1 MIYFLYDELFSKHV
15 TGEFHPENPKRLNS
29 IYNKLKSSGIF
40 ENVIKLKSEKIN
52 YESLKSVHDPL
63 YIEKVEEEC
72 RKGYSLLSTGDTNIC
87 RSSNDVA
94 LHAAGG
100 VLKTLDNIFNSKIN
114 RGFCS
119 VRPPGHHASADI
131 GMGFCLYNNIALA
144 AEHAKLKYNVE
155 KIMIIDWD
163 VHHGNGTQDIFYN
176 DNSVLFV
183 STHQHPLYPGTG
195 SSEEKGAGSGKGFT
209 INIPMKKGTGNDDII
224 SAFNEIIMPAAKRF
238 KPELTLISAGF
249 DSRKDDPL
257 GGFLIDDDGFREL
270 TRKVI
275 EISEYSGSGKILSIL
290 EGGYNYEGLSNAVF
304 SHIDE
309 LIFCS

>member
-1 MIYFLYDELFSKHV
+1 MVYFLSDPYFSEHI

-119 VRPPGHHASADI
+119 IRPPGHHASADI
-131 GMGFCLYNNIALA
+131 GMGFCIYNNIALA

-195 SSEEKGAGSGKGFT
+195 SSEEKGADSGKGFT

-224 SAFNEIIMPAAKRF
+224 SAFNEIIMPAAKKF
-238 KPELTLISAGF
+238 KAELTLISAGF

-270 TRKVI
+270 TRMAI

-304 SHIDE
+304 SHMDE
-309 LIFCS
+309 LISCS

>member
-1 MIYFLYDELFSKHV
+1 MVYFLSDPYFSEHI

-87 RSSNDVA
+87 SSSNDVA

-131 GMGFCLYNNIALA
+131 GMGFCIYNNIALA

-195 SSEEKGAGSGKGFT
+195 SSEEKGADSGKGFT

-304 SHIDE
+304 SHMDE
-309 LIFCS
+309 LISFS